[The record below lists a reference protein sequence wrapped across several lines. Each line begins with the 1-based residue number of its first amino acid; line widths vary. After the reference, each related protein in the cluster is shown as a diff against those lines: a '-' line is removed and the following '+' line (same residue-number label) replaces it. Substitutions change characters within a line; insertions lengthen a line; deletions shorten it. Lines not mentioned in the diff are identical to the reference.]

1 VLQFGRSAVLQ
12 EQAENKYVTGAQG
25 NRSTAACSCEV
36 MGTTLT
42 VERLSKRY
50 AEVEALAEVS
60 LEIQAGEFFTLLG
73 PSGCGKTTLLRCVA
87 GFLRPDAGRI
97 LCDGERLDR
106 LPAHKR
112 DIGMVFQNYAI
123 FPHLTVFENVAYGL
137 RARRVR
143 PADLMRRAE
152 EALRLVQMETLANR
166 RPDQL
171 SGGQQQRVALARAMA
186 IRPRLLL
193 MDEPLS
199 NLDAKLRV
207 EMRTEIRR
215 IQRDLGITTIYVTH
229 DQEEALAI
237 SERLA
242 VMNAGR
248 VEQVGFP
255 WDVYQAPGSAFVAQF
270 IGASN
275 GLGGR
280 LVGMDGPWARVEI
293 GGWIVRARRA
303 AVATDSVLVVFRPEA
318 VELLSEDVLPPG
330 ATLGE
335 GVVINREFLGSV
347 LRYRLRLGDGSQ
359 IHLDEHK
366 PDAAHL
372 RKEGER
378 VRFAVQPEDVML
390 FPTEER
396 T

>member
-1 VLQFGRSAVLQ
+1 
-12 EQAENKYVTGAQG
+12 
-25 NRSTAACSCEV
+25 

-97 LCDGERLDR
+97 LCDGERLGR

>member
-1 VLQFGRSAVLQ
+1 MGANLEV
-12 EQAENKYVTGAQG
+12 EQVI
-25 NRSTAACSCEV
+25 
-36 MGTTLT
+36 
-42 VERLSKRY
+42 KRY
-50 AEVEALAEVS
+50 GDVTALAEVS
-60 LEIQAGEFFTLLG
+60 LGIRGGEFFTLLG

-87 GFLRPDAGRI
+87 GFLALDGGQ
-97 LCDGERLDR
+97 LVCDGGRLDR

-123 FPHLTVFENVAYGL
+123 FPHLTVWENVAYGL
-137 RARRVR
+137 RARRL
-143 PADLMRRAE
+143 PAEQIRQRAD
-152 EALRLVQMETLANR
+152 EALRLVQMEALAGR

-215 IQRDLGITTIYVTH
+215 LQRELGITTVYVTH

-255 WDVYQAPGSAFVAQF
+255 WDVYQAPQSAFVAQF
-270 IGASN
+270 IGTSN
-275 GLGGR
+275 ALTGRVAGRTGAWTGVDVSGWRLFARPADALG
-280 LVGMDGPWARVEI
+280 D
-293 GGWIVRARRA
+293 RALA
-303 AVATDSVLVVFRPEA
+303 VFRPEA
-318 VELLSEDVLPPG
+318 ATLLRDDERPPG
-330 ATLGE
+330 PTVGE
-335 GVVINREFLGSV
+335 GEILSREFLGSV
-347 LRYRLRLGDGSQ
+347 FRYRIRLDGGAL

-366 PDAAHL
+366 PAAATL
-372 RKEGER
+372 RREGER
-378 VRFAVQPEDVML
+378 VRFLLSPADVML
-390 FPTEER
+390 FPAEGES
-396 T
+396 

>member
-1 VLQFGRSAVLQ
+1 MGAVLRI
-12 EQAENKYVTGAQG
+12 E
-25 NRSTAACSCEV
+25 EV
-36 MGTTLT
+36 
-42 VERLSKRY
+42 RKRY
-50 AEVEALAEVS
+50 AEVAALAGVS
-60 LEIQAGEFFTLLG
+60 LTIQGGEFFTLLG

-87 GFLRPDAGRI
+87 GFLRPDDGRI

-137 RARRVR
+137 RARRVEPTEIR
-143 PADLMRRAE
+143 RRAMDT
-152 EALRLVQMETLANR
+152 LRLVQMDALADR

-215 IQRDLGITTIYVTH
+215 LQRELGITTVYVTH

-242 VMNAGR
+242 VMHAGC
-248 VEQVGFP
+248 VEQVGRP
-255 WDVYQAPGSAFVAQF
+255 WEVYQAPQSAFVAQF
-270 IGASN
+270 IGTSN
-275 GLGGR
+275 TLTGQ
-280 LVGMDGPWARVEI
+280 LVEAEGDWARVDV
-293 GGWIVRARRA
+293 GGWMVHGRRR
-303 AVATDSVLVVFRPEA
+303 DGLSGKILVVFRPEA
-318 VELLSEDVLPPG
+318 LSLVGEQPVGAG
-330 ATLGE
+330 ATIGE
-335 GVVINREFLGSV
+335 AVVVSWEFLGAV
-347 LRYRLRLGDGSQ
+347 VRYRLRLDDGRLF
-359 IHLDEHK
+359 HLDEHR
-366 PDAAHL
+366 PEAARLH
-372 RKEGER
+372 KEGVR
-378 VRFAVQPEDVML
+378 VRFLVRADDVML
-390 FPTEER
+390 FPAEEPS
-396 T
+396 

>member
-1 VLQFGRSAVLQ
+1 MGTNL
-12 EQAENKYVTGAQG
+12 TI
-25 NRSTAACSCEV
+25 CEV
-36 MGTTLT
+36 
-42 VERLSKRY
+42 RKRY
-50 AEVEALAEVS
+50 AEVEALAGVS
-60 LEIQAGEFFTLLG
+60 LEIRGGEFFTLLG
-73 PSGCGKTTLLRCVA
+73 PSGCGKTTLLRCIA
-87 GFLRPDAGRI
+87 GFLQPDGGEIR
-97 LCDGERLDR
+97 CDGDRLDR

-137 RARRVR
+137 KARRVAPAELR
-143 PADLMRRAE
+143 PRAL
-152 EALRLVQMETLANR
+152 EALRLVQLEGLAER

-215 IQRDLGITTIYVTH
+215 LQRELGITTIYVTH

-242 VMNAGR
+242 VMSGGR

-255 WDVYQAPGSAFVAQF
+255 WDVYQAPTSAFVAQF
-270 IGASN
+270 IGTSN
-275 GLGGR
+275 GLRGR
-280 LVGMDGPWARVEI
+280 LVGEEGDWARVEA
-293 GGWIVRARRA
+293 GGWSLRARRPA
-303 AVATDSVLVVFRPEA
+303 GLAGGVLAVFRPEA
-318 VELLSEDVLPPG
+318 VSLRADG
-330 ATLGE
+330 QGGTGE
-335 GVVINREFLGSV
+335 AVVVSREFLGAV
-347 LRYRLRLGDGSQ
+347 LRYRLRLPDGAL

-366 PDAAHL
+366 PDAARL
-372 RKEGER
+372 RQEGER
-378 VRFAVQPEDVML
+378 VVVAVSPADVML
-390 FPTEER
+390 FPLEGSK
-396 T
+396 

>member
-1 VLQFGRSAVLQ
+1 MGANLQIEAV
-12 EQAENKYVTGAQG
+12 T
-25 NRSTAACSCEV
+25 
-36 MGTTLT
+36 
-42 VERLSKRY
+42 KRY
-50 AEVEALAEVS
+50 GGVVALAEVS
-60 LEIQAGEFFTLLG
+60 LAIQGGEFFTLLG

-87 GFLRPDAGRI
+87 GFLAPDGGRI
-97 LCDGERLDR
+97 SCNGERLDR

-123 FPHLTVFENVAYGL
+123 FPHLSVFENVAYGL
-137 RARRVR
+137 RARRV
-143 PADLMRRAE
+143 AAAEIGRRAL
-152 EALRLVQMETLANR
+152 EALQLVQLVALADR

-215 IQRDLGITTIYVTH
+215 LQRELGITTVYVTH

-255 WDVYQAPGSAFVAQF
+255 WDVYQAPSSAFVAQF
-270 IGASN
+270 IGSSN
-275 GLGGR
+275 SLTGTVLGQAAGWTCVDVAGWRLQARPTGGAGR
-280 LVGMDGPWARVEI
+280 RVL
-293 GGWIVRARRA
+293 A
-303 AVATDSVLVVFRPEA
+303 VFRPEA
-318 VELLSEDVLPPG
+318 VTLLAGETPAAGPTV
-330 ATLGE
+330 GE
-335 GVVINREFLGSV
+335 GEVVSREFLGAV
-347 LRYRLRLGDGSQ
+347 LRYRLRLPGGHL
-359 IHLDEHK
+359 IHLDEHR
-366 PDAAHL
+366 PAAATL
-372 RKEGER
+372 KTEGAR
-378 VRFAVQPEDVML
+378 VRFLVRPEDVLL
-390 FPTEER
+390 FPAEER
-396 T
+396 P

>member
-1 VLQFGRSAVLQ
+1 
-12 EQAENKYVTGAQG
+12 
-25 NRSTAACSCEV
+25 
-36 MGTTLT
+36 MGTN
-42 VERLSKRY
+42 LSIEKVRKRY
-50 AEVEALAEVS
+50 ADVEALAEVS
-60 LEIQAGEFFTLLG
+60 LTVQGGEFFTLLG

-97 LCDGERLDR
+97 LCDGVRLDT
-106 LPAHKR
+106 LPAHTR

-137 RARRVR
+137 RARRIP
-143 PADLMRRAE
+143 PAEIRRRTGE
-152 EALRLVQMETLANR
+152 VLHLVQMKSLADR

-215 IQRDLGITTIYVTH
+215 LQRELGITTIYVTH

-255 WDVYQAPGSAFVAQF
+255 WDVYLAPESAFVAQF

-275 GLGGR
+275 VLIGTV
-280 LVGMDGPWARVEI
+280 VGTDGEWACVEI
-293 GGWIVRARRA
+293 GGWILRTRRTA
-303 AVATDSVLVVFRPEA
+303 GVAGRGLVVFRPEA
-318 VELLSEDVLPPG
+318 VELIPEGRACPG
-330 ATLGE
+330 ATVGE
-335 GVVINREFLGSV
+335 GVVVNREFLGAI
-347 LRYRLRLGDGSQ
+347 LRYRLRLVDGSS

-366 PDAAHL
+366 PDPAAL

-378 VRFAVQPEDVML
+378 IRFAVRPADVML
-390 FPTEER
+390 FPAET
-396 T
+396 

>member
-1 VLQFGRSAVLQ
+1 
-12 EQAENKYVTGAQG
+12 
-25 NRSTAACSCEV
+25 
-36 MGTTLT
+36 MGTTLGIEN
-42 VERLSKRY
+42 VRKQY
-50 AEVEALAEVS
+50 AEVEALAGVS
-60 LEIQAGEFFTLLG
+60 LQIQGGEFFTLLG

-87 GFLRPDAGRI
+87 GFLRLDAGRI
-97 LCDGERLDR
+97 LCDGERLDT
-106 LPAHKR
+106 LPAHTR

-123 FPHLTVFENVAYGL
+123 FPHLSVVENVAYGL
-137 RARRVR
+137 RARRV
-143 PADLMRRAE
+143 PSAEIRRRSL
-152 EALRLVQMETLANR
+152 EALRLVQMESLADR

-215 IQRDLGITTIYVTH
+215 LQKDLGITTVYVTH

-242 VMNAGR
+242 VMSAGR

-255 WDVYQAPGSAFVAQF
+255 WDVYLAPQSAFVAQF

-275 GLGGR
+275 VLTGLLAGTDEG
-280 LVGMDGPWARVEI
+280 WSRVQI
-293 GGWIVRARRA
+293 GGW
-303 AVATDSVLVVFRPEA
+303 VLRGRGGGGTTGRVLAVFRPEA
-318 VELLSEDVLPPG
+318 VELLPEGTESPG
-330 ATLGE
+330 ATVGE
-335 GVVINREFLGSV
+335 GVVVNWEFLGAI
-347 LRYRLRLGDGSQ
+347 LRYRLRLADGSL

-366 PDAAHL
+366 PDPARL
-372 RKEGER
+372 RKEGALI
-378 VRFAVQPEDVML
+378 RFGLRPADVML
-390 FPTEER
+390 FPAES
-396 T
+396 

>member
-1 VLQFGRSAVLQ
+1 
-12 EQAENKYVTGAQG
+12 
-25 NRSTAACSCEV
+25 

-42 VERLSKRY
+42 IEKVRKRY
-50 AEVEALAEVS
+50 GEIEALAEVS
-60 LEIQAGEFFTLLG
+60 LTVQGGEFFTLLG

-87 GFLRPDAGRI
+87 GFLRLDAGRI
-97 LCDGERLDR
+97 LCDGERLDT
-106 LPAHKR
+106 LPAHLR

-137 RARRVR
+137 RARRVP
-143 PADLMRRAE
+143 PAEIRRRTLD
-152 EALRLVQMETLANR
+152 ALRLVQMEPLADR

-215 IQRDLGITTIYVTH
+215 LQRELGITTIYVTH

-242 VMNAGR
+242 VMNTGR

-255 WDVYQAPGSAFVAQF
+255 WDVYLAPKSAFVAQF

-275 GLGGR
+275 ALTGTLAGTDGEWVR
-280 LVGMDGPWARVEI
+280 LDI
-293 GGWIVRARRA
+293 GGWMLRARRA
-303 AVATDSVLVVFRPEA
+303 EGVSGRALVVFRPEA
-318 VELLSEDVLPPG
+318 VELLPEGGNVSG

-335 GVVINREFLGSV
+335 GVVINREFLGAI
-347 LRYRLRLGDGSQ
+347 LRYRLRLADGSL

-366 PDAAHL
+366 PDPARL

-378 VRFAVQPEDVML
+378 VRFAVRPNDVML
-390 FPTEER
+390 FPADG
-396 T
+396 

>member
-1 VLQFGRSAVLQ
+1 
-12 EQAENKYVTGAQG
+12 
-25 NRSTAACSCEV
+25 

-42 VERLSKRY
+42 IEKVRKRY
-50 AEVEALAEVS
+50 GEVEALAEVS
-60 LEIQAGEFFTLLG
+60 LTVQGGEFFTLLG

-97 LCDGERLDR
+97 LCDGERLDT
-106 LPAHKR
+106 LPAHLR

-137 RARRVR
+137 RARRV
-143 PADLMRRAE
+143 PPTELRRRTV
-152 EALRLVQMETLANR
+152 EALRLVQMEPLADR

-215 IQRDLGITTIYVTH
+215 LQRELGITTIYVTH

-255 WDVYQAPGSAFVAQF
+255 WDVYQAPWSAFVAQF

-275 GLGGR
+275 ALTGTLAGT
-280 LVGMDGPWARVEI
+280 DGEWARLDI
-293 GGWIVRARRA
+293 GGWILRARRA
-303 AVATDSVLVVFRPEA
+303 EGLAGRLLIVFRPEA
-318 VELLSEDVLPPG
+318 VELLPEGGDCPG

-335 GVVINREFLGSV
+335 GVVASREFLGSI
-347 LRYRLRLGDGSQ
+347 LRYRLRLADGSQ
-359 IHLDEHK
+359 IHLDQHK
-366 PDAAHL
+366 PDPARL

-378 VRFAVQPEDVML
+378 VRFAVHPADVML
-390 FPTEER
+390 FPAETQA
-396 T
+396 

>member
-1 VLQFGRSAVLQ
+1 
-12 EQAENKYVTGAQG
+12 
-25 NRSTAACSCEV
+25 

-42 VERLSKRY
+42 IENVRKRY

-60 LEIQAGEFFTLLG
+60 LHIQGGEFFTLLG

-87 GFLRPDAGRI
+87 GFLRLDAGRV
-97 LCDGERLDR
+97 LCDGERLDT

-123 FPHLTVFENVAYGL
+123 FPHLSVFQNVAYGL
-137 RARRVR
+137 RARRVSPDEIR
-143 PADLMRRAE
+143 RRAV
-152 EALRLVQMETLANR
+152 EALRLVQMESLANR

-215 IQRDLGITTIYVTH
+215 LQKELGITTIYVTH

-255 WDVYQAPGSAFVAQF
+255 WDVYLAPQSAFVAQF
-270 IGASN
+270 IGSSN
-275 GLGGR
+275 TLMGTLTGADGEWACVRIGSWSLRGR
-280 LVGMDGPWARVEI
+280 RGDGITGRVL
-293 GGWIVRARRA
+293 A
-303 AVATDSVLVVFRPEA
+303 VFRPEA
-318 VELLSEDVLPPG
+318 VELLRDGREPPG
-330 ATLGE
+330 TTVGE
-335 GVVINREFLGSV
+335 GVVVNREFLGAI
-347 LRYRLRLGDGSQ
+347 LRYRLRLADGSL

-366 PDAAHL
+366 PDPADL

-378 VRFAVQPEDVML
+378 VRFAVRPEDVML
-390 FPTEER
+390 FPAEVQP
-396 T
+396 

>member
-1 VLQFGRSAVLQ
+1 M
-12 EQAENKYVTGAQG
+12 GA
-25 NRSTAACSCEV
+25 
-36 MGTTLT
+36 TLT
-42 VERLSKRY
+42 IEQVRKRY
-50 AEVEALAEVS
+50 AEVEALAGVS
-60 LEIQAGEFFTLLG
+60 LHVQGGEFFTLLG

-97 LCDGERLDR
+97 LCDGERMDTQ
-106 LPAHKR
+106 PAHKR

-137 RARRVR
+137 RARRLA
-143 PADLMRRAE
+143 PAEIRRRAQD
-152 EALRLVQMETLANR
+152 ALRLVQMEPLADR

-215 IQRDLGITTIYVTH
+215 LQRELGITTIYVTH

-242 VMNAGR
+242 VINAGR

-255 WDVYQAPGSAFVAQF
+255 WDVYLAPGSAFVAQF

-275 GLGGR
+275 ALTGT
-280 LVGMDGPWARVEI
+280 LVGTEGEWARVEV
-293 GGWIVRARRA
+293 GGWMLAARGAEGVTGR
-303 AVATDSVLVVFRPEA
+303 VLTVFRPEA
-318 VELLSEDVLPPG
+318 VELLREGRDCPG
-330 ATLGE
+330 ATVGE
-335 GVVINREFLGSV
+335 GVVVNREFLGAV
-347 LRYRLRLGDGSQ
+347 LRYRLRLEDGSL
-359 IHLDEHK
+359 IHLDQHK
-366 PDAAHL
+366 PDPARL

-378 VRFAVQPEDVML
+378 VRFAVRPEDVML
-390 FPTEER
+390 FPAEV
-396 T
+396 

>member
-1 VLQFGRSAVLQ
+1 MGAILQF
-12 EQAENKYVTGAQG
+12 
-25 NRSTAACSCEV
+25 
-36 MGTTLT
+36 
-42 VERLSKRY
+42 ERVHKRY
-50 AEVEALAEVS
+50 ADVAALAGVS
-60 LEIQAGEFFTLLG
+60 LTIQGGEFFTLLG

-87 GFLRPDAGRI
+87 GFLRPDDGRI
-97 LCDGERLDR
+97 LCDGDRLDR

-137 RARRVR
+137 RARRVE
-143 PADLMRRAE
+143 PAEIRQRALDT
-152 EALRLVQMETLANR
+152 LRLVQMDALAER

-215 IQRDLGITTIYVTH
+215 LQRELGITTVYVTH

-255 WDVYQAPGSAFVAQF
+255 WDVYQSPQSAFVAQF
-270 IGASN
+270 IGTSN
-275 GLGGR
+275 TLRGTLLAGG
-280 LVGMDGPWARVEI
+280 GEWAGVRI
-293 GGWIVRARRA
+293 GDWTLRARRA
-303 AVATDSVLVVFRPEA
+303 DGVTGAALAVFRPEA
-318 VELLSEDVLPPG
+318 VSLVAERQDCAE
-330 ATLGE
+330 ATVGE
-335 GVVINREFLGSV
+335 AVVVSREFLGAV
-347 LRYRLRLGDGSQ
+347 LRYRLRLAGGAL

-366 PDAAHL
+366 PDATRL
-372 RKEGER
+372 CQEGVR
-378 VRFAVQPEDVML
+378 VRFAVRPDDVML
-390 FPTEER
+390 FPAEEPR
-396 T
+396 

>member
-1 VLQFGRSAVLQ
+1 MGAVLQ
-12 EQAENKYVTGAQG
+12 IEA
-25 NRSTAACSCEV
+25 
-36 MGTTLT
+36 LT
-42 VERLSKRY
+42 KRY
-50 AEVEALAEVS
+50 GGVTALAGVS
-60 LEIQAGEFFTLLG
+60 LGIRGGEFFTLLG
-73 PSGCGKTTLLRCVA
+73 PSGCGKTTLLRCIA
-87 GFLRPDAGRI
+87 GFLKPDGGE
-97 LCDGERLDR
+97 LHCDGERLDR

-123 FPHLTVFENVAYGL
+123 FPHLTVYENVAYGL
-137 RARRVR
+137 RARRVEA
-143 PADLMRRAE
+143 PEIRRRTR
-152 EALRLVQMETLANR
+152 EALQLVQMEGLADR

-215 IQRDLGITTIYVTH
+215 LQRELGITTVYVTH

-255 WDVYQAPGSAFVAQF
+255 WDIYQAPGSAFVAQF
-270 IGASN
+270 IGSSN
-275 GLGGR
+275 SLTGTVLTRRQDETVVDIAGWRLHGR
-280 LVGMDGPWARVEI
+280 PVPDREE
-293 GGWIVRARRA
+293 R
-303 AVATDSVLVVFRPEA
+303 VLVVFRPEA
-318 VELLSEDVLPPG
+318 VTLLPG
-330 ATLGE
+330 EPGSAGPTIGE
-335 GVVINREFLGSV
+335 GEVVSREFLGAV
-347 LRYRLRLGDGSQ
+347 LRYRLRLPGGFL

-366 PDAAHL
+366 PSAATL
-372 RKEGER
+372 KSEGER
-378 VRFAVQPEDVML
+378 VRFLVRPEDVML
-390 FPTEER
+390 FPAKDHA
-396 T
+396 

>member
-1 VLQFGRSAVLQ
+1 M
-12 EQAENKYVTGAQG
+12 
-25 NRSTAACSCEV
+25 STI
-36 MGTTLT
+36 LT
-42 VERLSKRY
+42 IEKIRKRY
-50 AEVEALAEVS
+50 GEVEALADVS
-60 LEIQAGEFFTLLG
+60 LTVQGGEFFTLLG

-97 LCDGERLDR
+97 LCNGERLDT
-106 LPAHKR
+106 LPAHLR

-137 RARRVR
+137 RARRVP
-143 PADLMRRAE
+143 PAELRHRAI
-152 EALRLVQMETLANR
+152 EALRLVQMEPLADR

-215 IQRDLGITTIYVTH
+215 LQRDLGITTIYVTH

-242 VMNAGR
+242 VINAGR

-255 WDVYQAPGSAFVAQF
+255 WDVYQAPTSAFVAQF
-270 IGASN
+270 IGTSN
-275 GLGGR
+275 ALRGTV
-280 LVGMDGPWARVEI
+280 VGTEGEWARVEI
-293 GGWIVRARRA
+293 GGWMLRARRA
-303 AVATDSVLVVFRPEA
+303 GVAAGQVLAVFRPEA
-318 VELLSEDVLPPG
+318 VELLPEGGNIPG

-335 GVVINREFLGSV
+335 GVVANREFLGAI
-347 LRYRLRLGDGSQ
+347 LRYRLRLADGSL

-366 PDAAHL
+366 PDPARL

-378 VRFAVQPEDVML
+378 VRFGVRPADVML
-390 FPTEER
+390 FPAEV
-396 T
+396 

>member
-1 VLQFGRSAVLQ
+1 MVAHLEIR
-12 EQAENKYVTGAQG
+12 E
-25 NRSTAACSCEV
+25 AC
-36 MGTTLT
+36 
-42 VERLSKRY
+42 KRY
-50 AEVEALAEVS
+50 GNVTALAEVS
-60 LEIQAGEFFTLLG
+60 LDIRGGEFFTLLG
-73 PSGCGKTTLLRCVA
+73 PSGCGKTTLLRCIA
-87 GFLRPDAGRI
+87 GFLKLDDGQ
-97 LCDGERLDR
+97 LVCEGERLDR

-123 FPHLTVFENVAYGL
+123 FPHLTVWENVAYGL
-137 RARRVR
+137 RARRLAPEEIR
-143 PADLMRRAE
+143 RRAR
-152 EALRLVQMETLANR
+152 EALHLVQMEAMADR

-215 IQRDLGITTIYVTH
+215 LQQELGITTIYVTH

-255 WDVYQAPGSAFVAQF
+255 WDVYQTPRSAFVAQF
-270 IGASN
+270 IGTSN
-275 GLGGR
+275 ALTGAVAERTGDWTCVDVSGWRLCGRAAAGLG
-280 LVGMDGPWARVEI
+280 DRVL
-293 GGWIVRARRA
+293 A
-303 AVATDSVLVVFRPEA
+303 VFRPEA
-318 VELLSEDVLPPG
+318 
-330 ATLGE
+330 ATLLGE
-335 GVVINREFLGSV
+335 GDPPPGPTIGEGEVVSREFLGSIF
-347 LRYRLRLGDGSQ
+347 RYRVRLAGGPL

-366 PDAAHL
+366 PAAATL
-372 RKEGER
+372 RREGEK
-378 VRFAVQPEDVML
+378 VRFLLRPADVML
-390 FPTEER
+390 FPPEDDR
-396 T
+396 

>member
-1 VLQFGRSAVLQ
+1 MATNL
-12 EQAENKYVTGAQG
+12 TIH
-25 NRSTAACSCEV
+25 EV
-36 MGTTLT
+36 
-42 VERLSKRY
+42 RKRY
-50 AEVEALAEVS
+50 AEVEALAGVS
-60 LEIQAGEFFTLLG
+60 LTIQGGEFFTLLG
-73 PSGCGKTTLLRCVA
+73 PSGCGKTTLLRCIA
-87 GFLRPDAGRI
+87 GFLRPDGGEI
-97 LCDGERLDR
+97 LCEGERLDR

-137 RARRVR
+137 KARRVEPGELR
-143 PADLMRRAE
+143 GRTL
-152 EALRLVQMETLANR
+152 EALRLVQMEALADR

-215 IQRDLGITTIYVTH
+215 LQRELGITTVYVTH

-255 WDVYQAPGSAFVAQF
+255 WDVYQAPVSAFVAQF
-270 IGASN
+270 IGTSN
-275 GLGGR
+275 SLRGR
-280 LVGMDGPWARVEI
+280 LIGPDGAWAAVEA
-293 GGWIVRARRA
+293 GGWTLRARRA
-303 AVATDSVLVVFRPEA
+303 DGLTGAVLAVFRPEA
-318 VELLSEDVLPPG
+318 VSLLSEGHPMPE
-330 ATLGE
+330 ATVGDA
-335 GVVINREFLGSV
+335 VVVSREFLGAV
-347 LRYRLRLGDGSQ
+347 LRYRLRLPDDTL

-366 PDAAHL
+366 PDAARL
-372 RKEGER
+372 RQEGER
-378 VRFAVQPEDVML
+378 VRFAVSPADVML
-390 FPTEER
+390 FPLEGSE
-396 T
+396 

>member
-1 VLQFGRSAVLQ
+1 M
-12 EQAENKYVTGAQG
+12 
-25 NRSTAACSCEV
+25 STI
-36 MGTTLT
+36 LT
-42 VERLSKRY
+42 IEKVRKRY

-60 LEIQAGEFFTLLG
+60 LAVQGGEFFTLLG

-97 LCDGERLDR
+97 LCNGERLDT
-106 LPAHKR
+106 LPAHRR

-137 RARRVR
+137 RARRVP
-143 PADLMRRAE
+143 PAELRHRAI
-152 EALRLVQMETLANR
+152 EALRLVQMEPLANR
-166 RPDQL
+166 SPDQL

-215 IQRDLGITTIYVTH
+215 LQRELGITTIYVTH

-255 WDVYQAPGSAFVAQF
+255 WDVYQAPTSAFVAQF

-275 GLGGR
+275 ALTGSLTGPDGGW
-280 LVGMDGPWARVEI
+280 VGVDVG
-293 GGWIVRARRA
+293 GGWILRARPAEGLAGR
-303 AVATDSVLVVFRPEA
+303 VLVVFRPEA
-318 VELLSEDVLPPG
+318 VELLPEGGNIPG

-335 GVVINREFLGSV
+335 GVVASREFLGAI
-347 LRYRLRLGDGSQ
+347 LRYYLRLADGSL

-366 PDAAHL
+366 PDPTGL

-378 VRFAVQPEDVML
+378 VRFAVRPADVML
-390 FPTEER
+390 FPAEG
-396 T
+396 

>member
-1 VLQFGRSAVLQ
+1 
-12 EQAENKYVTGAQG
+12 
-25 NRSTAACSCEV
+25 

-42 VERLSKRY
+42 IENVRKRY
-50 AEVEALAEVS
+50 AEVEALAGVS
-60 LEIQAGEFFTLLG
+60 LLIRGGEFFTLLG

-87 GFLRPDAGRI
+87 GFLRPDGGRL
-97 LCDGERLDR
+97 LCDGERLDL

-137 RARRVR
+137 RARRVP
-143 PADLMRRAE
+143 PAEMRRRVT
-152 EALRLVQMETLANR
+152 EALRLVQMEALADR

-215 IQRDLGITTIYVTH
+215 LQKELGITTIYVTH

-242 VMNAGR
+242 VMHAGR

-255 WDVYQAPGSAFVAQF
+255 WDVYLAPQSAFVAQF

-275 GLGGR
+275 ALKGR
-280 LVGMDGPWARVEI
+280 L
-293 GGWIVRARRA
+293 
-303 AVATDSVLVVFRPEA
+303 
-318 VELLSEDVLPPG
+318 
-330 ATLGE
+330 
-335 GVVINREFLGSV
+335 
-347 LRYRLRLGDGSQ
+347 
-359 IHLDEHK
+359 
-366 PDAAHL
+366 
-372 RKEGER
+372 
-378 VRFAVQPEDVML
+378 
-390 FPTEER
+390 
-396 T
+396 

>member
-1 VLQFGRSAVLQ
+1 MGAILQF
-12 EQAENKYVTGAQG
+12 
-25 NRSTAACSCEV
+25 
-36 MGTTLT
+36 
-42 VERLSKRY
+42 ERVHKRY
-50 AEVEALAEVS
+50 GDVAALAGVS
-60 LEIQAGEFFTLLG
+60 LTIQGGEFFTLLG

-87 GFLRPDAGRI
+87 GFLRSDDGRI
-97 LCDGERLDR
+97 LCDGDRLDR

-137 RARRVR
+137 RARRVD
-143 PADLMRRAE
+143 PAEIRRRALE
-152 EALRLVQMETLANR
+152 TLTLVQMDALADR

-215 IQRDLGITTIYVTH
+215 LQRELGITTVYVTH

-255 WDVYQAPGSAFVAQF
+255 WDVYQAPQSAFVAQF
-270 IGASN
+270 IGTSNTLAGTLGRGDGEWASV
-275 GLGGR
+275 L
-280 LVGMDGPWARVEI
+280 I
-293 GGWIVRARRA
+293 GDWTLRARRA
-303 AVATDSVLVVFRPEA
+303 DGVTGSVLAVFRPEA
-318 VELLSEDVLPPG
+318 LSLLADGREAAG
-330 ATLGE
+330 ATIGDA
-335 GVVINREFLGSV
+335 VVVSREFLGAV
-347 LRYRLRLGDGSQ
+347 LRYRLRLDGGAL
-359 IHLDEHK
+359 IHLDVHK
-366 PDAAHL
+366 PNAAHL
-372 RKEGER
+372 TPEGAR
-378 VRFAVQPEDVML
+378 IRFSVRPEDVML
-390 FPTEER
+390 FPAKEGS
-396 T
+396 

>member
-1 VLQFGRSAVLQ
+1 
-12 EQAENKYVTGAQG
+12 
-25 NRSTAACSCEV
+25 
-36 MGTTLT
+36 MGTGLT
-42 VERLSKRY
+42 VEQVSKRY
-50 AEVEALAEVS
+50 GDVVALAGVS
-60 LEIQAGEFFTLLG
+60 LGIQGGEFFTLLG

-97 LCDGERLDR
+97 LCDGERLDT

-137 RARRVR
+137 RARRVE
-143 PADLMRRAE
+143 PAGILRRTT
-152 EALRLVQMETLANR
+152 EALRLVQMEALADR

-207 EMRTEIRR
+207 EMRTEI
-215 IQRDLGITTIYVTH
+215 QRLQRELGITTIYVTH

-242 VMNAGR
+242 VMSAGR
-248 VEQVGFP
+248 VEQVGIP
-255 WDVYQAPGSAFVAQF
+255 WDVYQAPRSAFVAQF

-275 GLGGR
+275 ALTGM
-280 LVGMDGPWARVEI
+280 LVGTDGEWACVDI
-293 GGWIVRARRA
+293 GGWMLRARRA
-303 AVATDSVLVVFRPEA
+303 DAMAGRTLVVFRPEA
-318 VELLSEDVLPPG
+318 VDLLPEAGDRQG
-330 ATLGE
+330 ATVGE
-335 GVVINREFLGSV
+335 GVVVNREFLGAI
-347 LRYRLRLGDGSQ
+347 LRYRLRLADGSL
-359 IHLDEHK
+359 IYLDEHK
-366 PDAAHL
+366 PDAARL

-378 VRFAVQPEDVML
+378 VRFAVRPADVML
-390 FPTEER
+390 YSADSSAT
-396 T
+396 

>member
-1 VLQFGRSAVLQ
+1 
-12 EQAENKYVTGAQG
+12 
-25 NRSTAACSCEV
+25 
-36 MGTTLT
+36 
-42 VERLSKRY
+42 
-50 AEVEALAEVS
+50 
-60 LEIQAGEFFTLLG
+60 
-73 PSGCGKTTLLRCVA
+73 
-87 GFLRPDAGRI
+87 
-97 LCDGERLDR
+97 
-106 LPAHKR
+106 
-112 DIGMVFQNYAI
+112 
-123 FPHLTVFENVAYGL
+123 
-137 RARRVR
+137 
-143 PADLMRRAE
+143 
-152 EALRLVQMETLANR
+152 METLADR

-215 IQRDLGITTIYVTH
+215 IQRELGITTIYVTH

-275 GLGGR
+275 ALSGR
-280 LVGMDGPWARVEI
+280 LVGTEGQWSRVEI

-303 AVATDSVLVVFRPEA
+303 GVATGRALVVFRPEA

-347 LRYRLRLGDGSQ
+347 LRYRLRLVDGSQ

-366 PDAAHL
+366 PDAARL

-378 VRFAVQPEDVML
+378 VRFAVQPQDVML
-390 FPTEER
+390 FPTEP
-396 T
+396 

>member
-1 VLQFGRSAVLQ
+1 MA
-12 EQAENKYVTGAQG
+12 
-25 NRSTAACSCEV
+25 
-36 MGTTLT
+36 TLT
-42 VERLSKRY
+42 IEKLRKRY

-60 LEIQAGEFFTLLG
+60 LTVHGGEFFTLLG

-87 GFLRPDAGRI
+87 GFLRPDGGQI
-97 LCDGERLDR
+97 LCDGERLDS
-106 LPAHKR
+106 LPAHRR

-137 RARRVR
+137 RARRVP
-143 PADLMRRAE
+143 PAEIRRRAGD
-152 EALRLVQMETLANR
+152 ALRLVQMEALADR

-215 IQRDLGITTIYVTH
+215 LQRDLGTTTIYVTH

-255 WDVYQAPGSAFVAQF
+255 WDVYQTPQSAFVAQF

-275 GLGGR
+275 VLTGT
-280 LVGMDGPWARVEI
+280 LVGTDGEWARVDV
-293 GGWIVRARRA
+293 GGWLLRARRGEG
-303 AVATDSVLVVFRPEA
+303 ATGRALVVFRPEA
-318 VELLSEDVLPPG
+318 GILLPEGGDCPG
-330 ATLGE
+330 ATPGE
-335 GVVINREFLGSV
+335 GVVLNREFLGAI
-347 LRYRLRLGDGSQ
+347 LRYRLRLKDGSQ

-378 VRFAVQPEDVML
+378 VRFAVRPADVML
-390 FPTEER
+390 FSLASPDP
-396 T
+396 

>member
-1 VLQFGRSAVLQ
+1 V
-12 EQAENKYVTGAQG
+12 
-25 NRSTAACSCEV
+25 
-36 MGTTLT
+36 GTLLGIQDI
-42 VERLSKRY
+42 RKRY
-50 AEVEALAEVS
+50 GDTDALAGVS
-60 LEIQAGEFFTLLG
+60 LQIRGGEFFTLLG

-97 LCDGERLDR
+97 LCDGARLDT
-106 LPAHKR
+106 LPAHRR

-123 FPHLTVFENVAYGL
+123 FPHLSVLENVAYGL
-137 RARRVR
+137 RARRVEPGEIR
-143 PADLMRRAE
+143 RRALDM
-152 EALRLVQMETLANR
+152 LRLVQMEALADR

-215 IQRDLGITTIYVTH
+215 LQRELGITTVYVTH

-242 VMNAGR
+242 VMNGGR
-248 VEQVGFP
+248 VEQVGLP
-255 WDVYQAPGSAFVAQF
+255 WDVYLAPESAFVAQF

-275 GLGGR
+275 ALAGAPAGSDGAWTRVAIGAWTLRGRPRDGLAGR
-280 LVGMDGPWARVEI
+280 ILA
-293 GGWIVRARRA
+293 
-303 AVATDSVLVVFRPEA
+303 VFRPEA
-318 VELLSEDVLPPG
+318 VALLADG
-330 ATLGE
+330 AEPRDATAGS
-335 GVVINREFLGSV
+335 GVVVSREFLGAV
-347 LRYRLRLGDGSQ
+347 LRYRLRLEDGSL

-366 PDAAHL
+366 PDPTGL

-378 VRFAVQPEDVML
+378 VRFAVRPDDVML
-390 FPTEER
+390 FPAGAQG
-396 T
+396 

>member
-1 VLQFGRSAVLQ
+1 
-12 EQAENKYVTGAQG
+12 
-25 NRSTAACSCEV
+25 

-42 VERLSKRY
+42 LENISKRY
-50 AEVEALAEVS
+50 GEVEALTEV
-60 LEIQAGEFFTLLG
+60 LLTVQGGEFFTLLG

-97 LCDGERLDR
+97 LCDGERLDT

-137 RARRVR
+137 RARRV
-143 PADLMRRAE
+143 PPDEIRRRTV
-152 EALRLVQMETLANR
+152 EALQLVQMEPLAHR

-207 EMRTEIRR
+207 EMRTDIRR
-215 IQRDLGITTIYVTH
+215 LQRELGITTIYVTH

-242 VMNAGR
+242 VIHAGR

-255 WDVYQAPGSAFVAQF
+255 WDVYQAPRNAFVAQF

-275 GLGGR
+275 VLTGTVVEIDGG
-280 LVGMDGPWARVEI
+280 WARVDI
-293 GGWIVRARRA
+293 GGWLLRARRG
-303 AVATDSVLVVFRPEA
+303 DSVAGRTLVVFRPEA
-318 VELLSEDVLPPG
+318 VELLPEGGDSPG

-335 GVVINREFLGSV
+335 GLVISREFLGAI
-347 LRYRLRLGDGSQ
+347 LRYRLRLADGSL

-366 PDAAHL
+366 PDAARL

-378 VRFAVQPEDVML
+378 ARFAVRPTDVML
-390 FPTEER
+390 FPAET
-396 T
+396 